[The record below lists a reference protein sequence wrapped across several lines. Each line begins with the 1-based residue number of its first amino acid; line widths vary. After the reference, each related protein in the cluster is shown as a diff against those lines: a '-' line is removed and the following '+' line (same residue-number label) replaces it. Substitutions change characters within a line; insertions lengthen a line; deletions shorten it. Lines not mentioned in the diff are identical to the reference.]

1 MINDSSSLSSADQDD
16 FEFVQGGF
24 PFVEDDSVSCQG
36 KNEPPAELQFFPL
49 LVISLNLF
57 RTTKAFPVQIFTSWE
72 NIMNEIRNLI
82 KSPSTAVM
90 LTGIRVSES
99 EWDPETWERIKEESI
114 RPSEPVVFQV
124 KLKIRLQRL

>member
-1 MINDSSSLSSADQDD
+1 MINDQSSLSPADQDD
-16 FEFVQGGF
+16 LEFVEEDI
-24 PFVEDDSVSCQG
+24 PFVDDFESRQE

-114 RPSEPVVFQV
+114 RTSEPVVFQV